1 MLKLEYRRVN
11 LIVIFNK
18 PRANKKDF
26 VSKLENF
33 LETQCYS
40 ACPTVICGDI
50 NINTLEKNQLT
61 RDYKNLLTANGFE
74 LAPERPTRVV
84 AHSATCFDHFIYHNV
99 KHPNCDV
106 LELQSFSDHY
116 PNILKWKIYGEKTA
130 DLVSFRDTRFLKN
143 KNLRDSFQVELKTEL
158 SKVDKD
164 IVLAPDA
171 STAFDVFNKAFLSVV
186 NDYAPLTQSTNKY
199 KNLPNWFNNKIENL
213 RTKRNKAHADWMKDK
228 SSFRA
233 NEKFKDARLLFA
245 KNLRITKAMIYRNKF
260 TSFKRDKR
268 QIYNM
273 LNELTGKK

>member
-1 MLKLEYRRVN
+1 MLW
-11 LIVIFNK
+11 
-18 PRANKKDF
+18 
-26 VSKLENF
+26 
-33 LETQCYS
+33 
-40 ACPTVICGDI
+40 
-50 NINTLEKNQLT
+50 
-61 RDYKNLLTANGFE
+61 
-74 LAPERPTRVV
+74 
-84 AHSATCFDHFIYHNV
+84 HSATCLDHFIYHNV
-99 KHPNCDV
+99 KHRNCDV

-116 PNILKWKIYGEKTA
+116 PIILKWKIYGEKTA

-171 STAFDVFNKAFLSVV
+171 STDFDVFNKAFLSVV

-199 KNLPNWFNNKIENL
+199 KNLSNWFNNKIKNL

-233 NEKFKDARLLFA
+233 NEKFKDARLLFE